1 MYTLTMDFDRG
12 EMRIPK
18 DVAQALSMP
27 SDFGWFVHRGDRQ
40 IAITQNLGYV
50 PRNSQI
56 DRYWRETVGAY
67 CIAVKN
73 GMQQAIGNLISG
85 FNGSGVYIMTGN
97 LEHAFGELAVVF
109 DLAHAAAVTNVE
121 KEEDN
126 VSAAAPEFLCGYV
139 KTHEDG
145 AMPKQNPCKWC
156 GNELPPSRTKTIHS
170 YNSHCDTAYGG
181 TPIAR
186 NEKRITVPVRPAER
200 ILQFTQKSS
209 KSIVHLHA
217 FMQREE
223 ENRYVQDDY
232 GF

>member
-1 MYTLTMDFDRG
+1 MFRMIMDFDRS

-27 SDFGWFVHRGDRQ
+27 VDFGWFVHRGDRK

-73 GMQQAIGNLISG
+73 GMQQTIGNLISG
-85 FNGSGVYIMTGN
+85 FNGSGVYIMTGK

-126 VSAAAPEFLCGYV
+126 VSVAAPEPLSGCV
-139 KTHEDG
+139 KTYEG
-145 AMPKQNPCKWC
+145 GMMPKQNPCKWC
-156 GNELPPSRTKTIHS
+156 GKELPPSRTKTIHFCNGHC
-170 YNSHCDTAYGG
+170 YNLWWHAN
-181 TPIAR
+181 R
-186 NEKRITVPVRPAER
+186 EKRKAYHRTCLTCGKEFTVYSKKQQKYCSPACFYAER
-200 ILQFTQKSS
+200 RGESLCT
-209 KSIVHLHA
+209 
-217 FMQREE
+217 R
-223 ENRYVQDDY
+223 
-232 GF
+232 